1 MQKKL
6 LNKKYVTNFIS
17 PILRSPKG
25 TKFMIISGFLI
36 VFFLLFIAIFSD
48 FIAPYDPYLRSLEK
62 VKPPSSTHIMGTDAL
77 GRDVFSRIIYGS
89 RNSLMVAA
97 ITVSITTII
106 GILLGSISGFYGGK
120 IDRVML
126 LFFDAMYS
134 LPTTIMALLVVT
146 MIGRGI
152 LNISFAM
159 VLPMLGPYYRMIRS
173 ITLTVK
179 ERTFIEAEKALG
191 ASNIY
196 IIVKHILPFFI
207 STLSVLISMS
217 IARTILTT
225 AFLGFLGLGIPPPI
239 PEWGTDLN
247 MGRLW
252 IPRGVWWI
260 TLFPGLFIF
269 VAVIGFNLLS
279 EGLNEMFRSEK
290 QIYYK

>member
-1 MQKKL
+1 MKNNL
-6 LNKKYVTNFIS
+6 LNRKYIKDLFS
-17 PILRSPKG
+17 PILRSPRGVKI
-25 TKFMIISGFLI
+25 MIITGFII
-36 VFFLLFIAIFSD
+36 VLFLLSIAIFSD
-48 FIAPYDPYLRSLEK
+48 FIAPYDPYLRSLDK
-62 VKPPSSTHIMGTDAL
+62 VEPPSSKHIMGTDAL

-89 RNSLMVAA
+89 RNSLIIAA

-106 GILLGSISGFYGGK
+106 GIFLGSISGFYGGN
-120 IDRVML
+120 IDRIML

-134 LPTTIMALLVVT
+134 LPTTILALLVVT

-191 ASNIY
+191 ASNLY
-196 IIVKHILPFFI
+196 IIGKHILPFFI

-217 IARTILTT
+217 TARTILTT
-225 AFLGFLGLGIPPPI
+225 AFLGFLGLGIPPPN

-260 TLFPGLFIF
+260 TVFPGLFIF
-269 VAVIGFNLLS
+269 IAVIGFNLLS
-279 EGLNEMFRSEK
+279 EGLNEMFRLEK
-290 QIYYK
+290 QIYHK